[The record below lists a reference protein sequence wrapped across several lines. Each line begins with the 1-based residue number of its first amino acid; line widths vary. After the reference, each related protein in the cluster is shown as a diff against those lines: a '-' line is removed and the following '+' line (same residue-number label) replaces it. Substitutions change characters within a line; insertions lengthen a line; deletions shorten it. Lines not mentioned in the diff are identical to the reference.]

1 MNDDRQVSL
10 GAVRAKSHMPETL
23 FYEKIV
29 PALLISMGIVM
40 SVLVLFALAVLLGFV
55 NF

>member
-1 MNDDRQVSL
+1 MNDDRQVSP
-10 GAVRAKSHMPETL
+10 GAAREKSHMPETL

-29 PALLISMGIVM
+29 PALLIFMGIVM
-40 SVLVLFALAVLLGFV
+40 SVLVLIALAVMLGFV